1 MKRFSLFWQIFIMIF
16 CVLIIPTSL
25 FSYYAMDRVSKYS
38 EESIAVSKVD
48 NLESLSKAT
57 EMVLNS
63 FSRNVIQFA
72 NSASYRN
79 LGGIN
84 SYQILN
90 SDFGMVKTAWEAQS
104 YLNRLFGTEKWCS
117 PAFISARTAIM

>member
-1 MKRFSLFWQIFIMIF
+1 MIF

-38 EESIAVSKVD
+38 EESIGVSKVD

-79 LGGIN
+79 LGEIN

-90 SDFGMVKTAWEAQS
+90 SDFEMVGSAVLSEQAVRYGKNGAVLLLYQRGQ
-104 YLNRLFGTEKWCS
+104 RLCNLH
-117 PAFISARTAIM
+117 R

>member
-1 MKRFSLFWQIFIMIF
+1 M
-16 CVLIIPTSL
+16 

-79 LGGIN
+79 LGEIN

-90 SDFGMVKTAWEAQS
+90 SDFEMVKTAWEAQS

>member
-1 MKRFSLFWQIFIMIF
+1 
-16 CVLIIPTSL
+16 
-25 FSYYAMDRVSKYS
+25 MDRVSKYS
-38 EESIAVSKVD
+38 EESIGVSKVD

-79 LGGIN
+79 LGEIN

-90 SDFGMVKTAWEAQS
+90 SDFEMVKTAWEAQS